1 VTIPQPLLKILVAD
15 DHALVRDGLVLMIQR
30 HWVEA
35 QCDTASDYINVISQ
49 LDAAALA
56 TRYSAIILDLRMPG
70 MRGVESVAKIVE
82 YAVSAPVIVC
92 TALEDPGLVERLMKT
107 GVRSV
112 VNKTKGAD
120 ELLLHLQNALDP
132 KNATNEKAKP
142 GALASRNSQ
151 GAHEGSAMLTR
162 RQREILKLL
171 HLGKPSKVI
180 ASELNV
186 SLDTIKSHLSA
197 LYAVMGVT
205 SRAEAIIKSQEWFL

>member
-1 VTIPQPLLKILVAD
+1 MKILVAD

-30 HWVEA
+30 HWVDA
-35 QCDTASDYINVISQ
+35 QCDTASDYAGVISQ
-49 LDAAALA
+49 LDPASNLTA
-56 TRYSAIILDLRMPG
+56 RYDAINLDLRMPG

-82 YAVSAPVIVC
+82 YATTAPVIVC
-92 TALEDPGLVERLMKT
+92 TALEDPGLVERLMRT
-107 GVRSV
+107 GIRSV

-120 ELLLHLQNALDP
+120 ELLIHLQSALDP
-132 KNATNEKAKP
+132 ANVRSEKAKAGSTGGRVP
-142 GALASRNSQ
+142 QAAQ
-151 GAHEGSAMLTR
+151 EGSAMLTR

-197 LYAVMGVT
+197 LYSVMGVK
-205 SRAEAIIKSQEWFL
+205 SRAEAIIQSQEWFL